1 MRAFQTKI
9 LYGAYA
15 ASLLLTGAIQ
25 ELAWDFPAFTQAIL
39 AITFS
44 HLALVF
50 LLVRRLTRPQLQWE
64 KLLGLMA
71 IEVGLGFTGYF
82 AGFRE
87 PLTMCAIALFEIFDR
102 RDVRHW
108 ALAFVLFGLLCSS
121 SLVWLSVR
129 GQLRQ
134 DLDDEIA
141 SSSRI
146 ERFDHA
152 RTLSI
157 GVLNESSGDYADT
170 ISQLVNRLWTIEYPA
185 MALERVPLAVP
196 HSDGQIM
203 QDALTHLITP
213 RFLYPDKP
221 DLISDSEL
229 VRKYAGVYVA
239 GEEQNTSIAF
249 GYLAESYV
257 DYGIPLM
264 FVPVIIYGLL
274 IGALYQFWL
283 CIIHHR
289 DLAIG
294 LVAVIFWM
302 SLYQFERSWVKTLG
316 LNVTLMVYLGG
327 LTYLVDQWLVMRRT
341 QQLTTG
347 VSDTLIDSTS

>member
-1 MRAFQTKI
+1 
-9 LYGAYA
+9 
-15 ASLLLTGAIQ
+15 
-25 ELAWDFPAFTQAIL
+25 
-39 AITFS
+39 
-44 HLALVF
+44 
-50 LLVRRLTRPQLQWE
+50 
-64 KLLGLMA
+64 MA
-71 IEVGLGFTGYF
+71 IEIGLGFTGYF

-102 RDVRHW
+102 HDARHW
-108 ALAFVLFGLLCSS
+108 VLAAVLLVLLGSS

-152 RTLSI
+152 RTLSL
-157 GVLNESSGDYADT
+157 GLLNGSSSDYADT
-170 ISQLVNRLWTIEYPA
+170 ATQLVNRLWTIEYPA

-203 QDALTHLITP
+203 QDALTHLVTP

-229 VRKYAGVYVA
+229 VRKYAGANVA
-239 GEEQNTSIAF
+239 GQEQNTSIAF

-264 FVPVIIYGLL
+264 FVPVIIFGLL
-274 IGALYQFWL
+274 IGALYQVWL
-283 CIIHHR
+283 SIIHHR
-289 DLAIG
+289 DLAVG
-294 LVAVIFWM
+294 LVTVVFWM
-302 SLYQFERSWVKTLG
+302 SLYQFERSWAKTLG
-316 LNVTLMVYLGG
+316 LSVTLMVYLGG
-327 LTYLVDQWLVMRRT
+327 LTYLIDQWLMMRRA
-341 QQLTTG
+341 QQLTSG
-347 VSDTLIDSTS
+347 VSVVDSAS